1 MEKKVIMIKSEEEVK
16 EMTVENTSIDASLR
30 ERFIALKNTIEIL
43 KAEKDKIQEIVL
55 DAYGHKPVKTGEVFK
70 AVVYDKMIIDEEL
83 MRELF
88 GTDAVERVKVKPSH
102 VEYIKA

>member
-1 MEKKVIMIKSEEEVK
+1 MEKKVITVKSAEEV
-16 EMTVENTSIDASLR
+16 EAMSVANTAIDVALR
-30 ERFIALKNTIEIL
+30 ERFISLKNNIEIL

-55 DAYGHKPVKTGEVFK
+55 EAYGHKPVKTGEVFK

-88 GTDAVERVKVKPSH
+88 GQDAVERVKVKPSH

>member
-1 MEKKVIMIKSEEEVK
+1 MEKKIINVKSAEEVQ
-16 EMTVENTSIDASLR
+16 EMTVENTSIDAALR
-30 ERFIALKNTIEIL
+30 ERFISLKNTIEIL

-88 GTDAVERVKVKPSH
+88 GSDAVERVKVKPSH